1 MDNAKRRVL
10 VGLLQELLYETRECK
25 HEATEQESISLL
37 EAKEHTLEL
46 AIDIAK
52 PIEVMPR
59 HDRELQDCFKP
70 QICERLGRFAIKKD

>member
-1 MDNAKRRVL
+1 MDNAKRKAL

-25 HEATEQESISLL
+25 HEATEQEFIKLL

-46 AIDIAK
+46 AIDMAK

-59 HDRELQDCFKP
+59 HDWELQDCYEP
-70 QICERLGRFAIKKD
+70 QIGECWGRFAIKKD

>member
-1 MDNAKRRVL
+1 MDNTKRRAL

-25 HEATEQESISLL
+25 HEAVGQESIRLL

-59 HDRELQDCFKP
+59 HDWELQDCFEP
-70 QICERLGRFAIKKD
+70 QIGECWGRFAIKKD

>member
-1 MDNAKRRVL
+1 MDNAKRRAL

-25 HEATEQESISLL
+25 HETTEQESIRLL

-59 HDRELQDCFKP
+59 HDRELQDCYEP
-70 QICERLGRFAIKKD
+70 QIGERWGRFAIKKD

>member
-1 MDNAKRRVL
+1 MDNAKRKAL

-25 HEATEQESISLL
+25 HEATEQEFIKLL

-46 AIDIAK
+46 AIDMAK

-59 HDRELQDCFKP
+59 HDWELQDCYEP
-70 QICERLGRFAIKKD
+70 QIGEHWGRFAIKKD